1 VKNTNEIPLDPDK
14 LSLKHHQAAGE
25 HYDCYRNARSFVEK
39 LLKREEDLVSQGI
52 WDTETEA
59 LVPYNPEIKTV
70 VGLLGAVR
78 ICIEGERQA
87 LNLELRVDQVAIA
100 KVQSMGFILQLP
112 DGSVS
117 LD

>member
-1 VKNTNEIPLDPDK
+1 MKNTNEIPLDPDK
-14 LSLKHHQAAGE
+14 LSAKHHEIAGE
-25 HYDCYRNARSFVEK
+25 HFACYKNARTFVEK

-52 WDTETEA
+52 WDVEAEA
-59 LVPYNPEIKTV
+59 LLPYSPEIKTV
-70 VGLLGAVR
+70 VGLLGAVK

-87 LNLELRVDQVAIA
+87 LSLELRVDQVAIA

-112 DGSVS
+112 DGTVS